1 MILHGL
7 EACFPLL
14 QLNFYLAFLKAV
26 FLLMMNFFKGLSFW
40 YQHRSQ
46 GTKIKVSFP
55 SSECTCFSTCDV
67 MMSCK
72 YFAEFQAVCIWKL
85 SELSR
90 HKNWRIENGYKLK
103 YLEAAK
109 SNKTNCIQAK
119 KMMSTELQLVNKHS
133 WTWCGGRTRQ
143 ITTQSQPRE

>member
-1 MILHGL
+1 
-7 EACFPLL
+7 
-14 QLNFYLAFLKAV
+14 
-26 FLLMMNFFKGLSFW
+26 
-40 YQHRSQ
+40 
-46 GTKIKVSFP
+46 
-55 SSECTCFSTCDV
+55 

-119 KMMSTELQLVNKHS
+119 KVMSTELQLVNKHS
-133 WTWCGGRTRQ
+133 WT
-143 ITTQSQPRE
+143 